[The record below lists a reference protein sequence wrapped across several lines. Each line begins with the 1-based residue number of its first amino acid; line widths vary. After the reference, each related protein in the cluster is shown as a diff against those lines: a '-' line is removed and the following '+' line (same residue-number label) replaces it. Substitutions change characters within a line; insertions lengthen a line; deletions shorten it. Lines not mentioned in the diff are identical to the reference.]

1 MSLFHDLKGIDIL
14 VVKNLLLC
22 MQLFESK
29 TLQGLGIV
37 DLTQKKPIYNIRII
51 FKLYQHYHPLQKMS
65 NIASQSYALII

>member
-29 TLQGLGIV
+29 TLQGLRIV
-37 DLTQKKPIYNIRII
+37 DLTQKKTKKYII
-51 FKLYQHYHPLQKMS
+51 
-65 NIASQSYALII
+65 